1 MSRAAIEQAAA
12 DSHAAHMFS
21 IEQLRQRLP
30 VEAPIERPLRSGYRA
45 LDRLLGAGGLGAG
58 QLVEW
63 VGGPSSGKTGLLRA
77 VVDGA
82 RRQGIGVAWIDAA
95 RQLCPADWAA
105 EAAGRLWVL
114 RPPEPAEGLFCAE
127 VILRSRCFG
136 LVVLD
141 GAPAPPRAVG
151 VRLQRLARQATS
163 TLVVVRPPDQTAT
176 GGRVGRRFVFGGHV
190 EPVFDALERR
200 GPLTWRIAAAR
211 ERGGPPGDAAPLHL
225 VEAPADRLTTHALTV
240 DRPGNRT
247 RPGTRYG
254 R

>member
-1 MSRAAIEQAAA
+1 
-12 DSHAAHMFS
+12 MFS
-21 IEQLRQRLP
+21 IEQLRRRLP

-45 LDRLLGAGGLGAG
+45 LDRLLGLGGLGAG

-63 VGGPSSGKTGLLRA
+63 VGAPSSGKTGLLRA
-77 VVDGA
+77 LVAGA
-82 RRQGIGVAWIDAA
+82 RQQGIGVAWIDAA
-95 RQLCPADWAA
+95 RQLCPADWA
-105 EAAGRLWVL
+105 ESHAGRLWIL

-127 VILRSRCFG
+127 VILRTRSFG

-151 VRLQRLARQATS
+151 VRLKRLARQATA
-163 TLVVVRPPDQTAT
+163 TLVVVRPPDQTQS
-176 GGRVGRRFVFGGHV
+176 GGRVDRRFVFGGRIA
-190 EPVFDALERR
+190 PVFDPLERR
-200 GPLTWRIAAAR
+200 GPLTWQIAAAR
-211 ERGGPPGDAAPLHL
+211 ERGGPPGESRPLHL
-225 VEAPADRLTTHALTV
+225 VEAPADRLAAHPLTP

>member
-1 MSRAAIEQAAA
+1 
-12 DSHAAHMFS
+12 MFS

-45 LDRLLGAGGLGAG
+45 LDDLLGSGGLGVG

-77 VVDGA
+77 LVAGA

-95 RQLCPADWAA
+95 RELCPGDWAA

-114 RPPEPAEGLFCAE
+114 RPPSPEEGLFCAE
-127 VILRSRCFG
+127 VMLRTRCFG

-141 GAPAPPRAVG
+141 GAPSPPPQVG
-151 VRLQRLARQATS
+151 LRLQRLARQATAS
-163 TLVVVRPPDQTAT
+163 LVVVRRPDQSAS
-176 GGRVGRRFVFGGHV
+176 GGRVGRRFVFDGRV
-190 EPVFDALERR
+190 EPVFDPVERR
-200 GPLTWRIAAAR
+200 GPLTWQVAAAR
-211 ERGGPPGDAAPLHL
+211 TRGGAPGETRPLHL
-225 VEAPADRLTTHALTV
+225 VEGADDRVACHALV
-240 DRPGNRT
+240 PDRPGGRT
-247 RPGTRYG
+247 RPGVRYG